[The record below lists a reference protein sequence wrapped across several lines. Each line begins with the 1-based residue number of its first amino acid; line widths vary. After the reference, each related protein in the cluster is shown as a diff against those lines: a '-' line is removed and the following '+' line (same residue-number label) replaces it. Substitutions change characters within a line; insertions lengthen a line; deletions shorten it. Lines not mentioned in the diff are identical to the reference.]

1 MAGGPDQ
8 RRFARV
14 GLVAQVHLTVPGMEA
29 LDAMSQDIS
38 EGGMFLATR
47 RPLAVGRSVE
57 LHVTIGANEVLEAKA
72 IVVWARVEPGAA
84 GPAGMGIEF
93 REISPAGREL
103 IRKLVSQRKP

>member
-1 MAGGPDQ
+1 MS
-8 RRFARV
+8 
-14 GLVAQVHLTVPGMEA
+14 LVAQVHLTVAGKEA

-57 LHVTIGANEVLEAKA
+57 LHLAIGADEVLEAKA
-72 IVVWARVEPGAA
+72 IVVWSRAEPTAA

-93 REISPAGREL
+93 QEVSPAGREL
-103 IRKLVSQRKP
+103 IRKLVSQRKG